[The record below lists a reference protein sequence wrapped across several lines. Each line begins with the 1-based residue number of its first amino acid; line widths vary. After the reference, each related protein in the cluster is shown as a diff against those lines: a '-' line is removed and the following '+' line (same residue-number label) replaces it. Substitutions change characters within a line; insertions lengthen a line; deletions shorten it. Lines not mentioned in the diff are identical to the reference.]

1 MVDRPEKERDS
12 VGRVSSMFGLSHFFY
27 PWGIILQGL
36 AILHFVRRRP
46 EGYWFYIILFLGPP
60 GAAVY
65 ILAEMLPDLGLL
77 RGVFQGFGRRSRI
90 QTVET
95 MILDNPSVANYE
107 ELGEL
112 YKDQGQFEK
121 ARDAFNKAIAARS
134 DSIYTFYSRA
144 LCSLG
149 LNDLPG
155 AIADL
160 ELVVASDR
168 KFDYHRAAGLLAN
181 AYARTGQLDRAEPL
195 FAEVTQISTTPE
207 TLYNYASF
215 LKTTNR
221 PAEASEW
228 AQKLLAKKRTL
239 PRYMQ
244 RRERPWFRKGKAL
257 LKELAPK

>member
-1 MVDRPEKERDS
+1 
-12 VGRVSSMFGLSHFFY
+12 
-27 PWGIILQGL
+27 
-36 AILHFVRRRP
+36 
-46 EGYWFYIILFLGPP
+46 
-60 GAAVY
+60 
-65 ILAEMLPDLGLL
+65 
-77 RGVFQGFGRRSRI
+77 
-90 QTVET
+90 
-95 MILDNPSVANYE
+95 E

-121 ARDAFNKAIAARS
+121 AREAFTNAIAARS

-155 AIADL
+155 AIPDL
-160 ELVVASDR
+160 ERVVTADR
-168 KFDYHRAAGLLAN
+168 KFDYYRAAGLLAD
-181 AYARTGQLDRAEPL
+181 AYARTGQLERADAL

-215 LKTTNR
+215 LKTVNR
-221 PAEASEW
+221 PDEAREW
-228 AQKLLAKKRTL
+228 AQKLHAKKRTL

-257 LKELAPK
+257 MKELASA